1 MSNPGGKAEQAD
13 RQALQ
18 SLEKA
23 VGRALEQLDDFRS
36 RSHDA
41 ESKSAELTELLQR
54 FTKDQGEAPRLL
66 SRLTA
71 LEGENRDLRGRLEKG
86 REGVERLLARIRF
99 LEGQR

>member
-13 RQALQ
+13 RLALKA
-18 SLEKA
+18 LEKA
-23 VGRALEQLDDFRS
+23 VGQAMARLEEFRVRAQG
-36 RSHDA
+36 A
-41 ESKSAELTELLQR
+41 EARSAELGKLLQR
-54 FTKDQGEAPRLL
+54 FTRDQGEAPLLL

-71 LEGENRDLRGRLEKG
+71 LEQENAELRGRLDKG